1 MKQKKI
7 VSMIGALVLII
18 NAAAIITGCIQT
30 GDEQAVNII
39 EFDFSTIK
47 CQNAN
52 SSPYTD
58 ITSGSQ
64 IQENDKLY
72 FEAIL
77 PAGKVAENWY
87 VNDVK
92 QEDKT
97 DSAMSYTVK
106 ATDIVSGKLKVSVTF
121 KEALNG
127 TIEFDSVTIKCQNTN
142 SYPYKDIT
150 NGSTIQKND
159 ALSFE
164 AIVPADKA
172 VGAWY
177 INDKQISEN
186 SWLMLYTVKA
196 SDIVGG
202 KLKISV
208 VYKYIRGTIEFDS
221 STISC
226 DGLYNGSYI
235 KENDRLTFKAILPT
249 DKAVG
254 DWYINDVKQI
264 YQTDSIMYY
273 TVKAADIVGGK
284 FKVSVVFK

>member
-106 ATDIVSGKLKVSVTF
+106 A
-121 KEALNG
+121 
-127 TIEFDSVTIKCQNTN
+127 
-142 SYPYKDIT
+142 
-150 NGSTIQKND
+150 
-159 ALSFE
+159 
-164 AIVPADKA
+164 
-172 VGAWY
+172 
-177 INDKQISEN
+177 
-186 SWLMLYTVKA
+186 
-196 SDIVGG
+196 
-202 KLKISV
+202 
-208 VYKYIRGTIEFDS
+208 
-221 STISC
+221 
-226 DGLYNGSYI
+226 
-235 KENDRLTFKAILPT
+235 
-249 DKAVG
+249 
-254 DWYINDVKQI
+254 
-264 YQTDSIMYY
+264 
-273 TVKAADIVGGK
+273 ADIVGGK